1 MPCAHSFPLPPS
13 SLVVRTGELLS
24 RAAAL
29 HLPMGE
35 RSGSG
40 SGDDGELIAGSAPAA
55 MR

>member
-1 MPCAHSFPLPPS
+1 MPCARSFPLPPS
-13 SLVVRTGELLS
+13 SLIVRTGVLFGQGC
-24 RAAAL
+24 AL